1 MSSLTSLL
9 FLNDISGDSCY
20 LPASQ
25 MQSLEKERFVP
36 LGYGSQDASSWCDNV
51 QLFGSIWLQK
61 FALVVPP
68 CDGTGYIFKAHR

>member
-1 MSSLTSLL
+1 
-9 FLNDISGDSCY
+9 
-20 LPASQ
+20 
-25 MQSLEKERFVP
+25 MQSLEKERFVL